1 MKEKHCVRCHRGFI
15 PGSGDRCRIMCGR
28 DTTLYAV
35 GAAASIVEK
44 CEQCCK
50 THHLPAQPLCFEGD
64 HTTSPEDIWVT
75 FRFPNTG
82 HPSYDPE
89 PQACEICKAFIWD
102 RKG

>member
-1 MKEKHCVRCHRGFI
+1 MRCHRGFI